1 MRVCVCTRKWGG
13 RCGKN
18 VKRRNHPSSF
28 FIFILFACNKNKLHT
43 YYQYTSF
50 IERTTQQRPSSSFL
64 ISMALCSRV
73 VVESSSSSMM
83 MRRGAAFNNNH
94 SNKKKIFLSFLL
106 TKRRITRFSGLT
118 NSGSSSFEQRGGE
131 EEENNKDKKDELVI
145 ITNDALHYAST
156 MTQKRNEVEE
166 YLQKCD
172 SLELELQL
180 ALAAEDYDAASK
192 IKKNLQ
198 PENSDED
205 INFSMLCDL
214 CRRVNQPPTSIIGSS
229 AYETETEE
237 ITMAARKLGLI
248 GDPRALPALARAL
261 RMPTESAKAQFERA
275 KAHAQIERS
284 MWTLFGKSGDME
296 LDLLLQKGRDI
307 MHGKYVN
314 RILEGRVE
322 HEPTEEEIKEKIR
335 DFKQERAR
343 SLSESIDIF
352 TTIIEKS
359 NGLFAEAWNQRA
371 TALYLRGDLASAYA
385 DAEEAF
391 RLNPYHF
398 GARSG
403 MGLCKL
409 GMRCY
414 DEALMMFES
423 TLEINPRI
431 DSIKGQSKRLRKM
444 MEKPRV
450 EQQKLK
456 DVLEDYKRSIAPSSD
471 SSQRKDDD
479 SETPR
484 M

>member
-1 MRVCVCTRKWGG
+1 MKSKEISLTL
-13 RCGKN
+13 
-18 VKRRNHPSSF
+18 
-28 FIFILFACNKNKLHT
+28 FIFYSFCLQNKNKLL
-43 YYQYTSF
+43 YFFYINEQQQQ
-50 IERTTQQRPSSSFL
+50 QQRPSSSFL

-73 VVESSSSSMM
+73 VAESSSSSMM
-83 MRRGAAFNNNH
+83 MRRGAAFKNNH
-94 SNKKKIFLSFLL
+94 HNKKKIFLSFLL
-106 TKRRITRFSGLT
+106 TKRRIIIRFSGLT
-118 NSGSSSFEQRGGE
+118 NSSSSSFEQRGGGE
-131 EEENNKDKKDELVI
+131 EEENNKDEKDELVI

-198 PENSDED
+198 PENSDDEAD

-214 CRRVNQPPTSIIGSS
+214 CRRVNQPPASIIGSS
-229 AYETETEE
+229 ADETETEE

-261 RMPTESAKAQFERA
+261 RMPTVSA
-275 KAHAQIERS
+275 KAHAQIEQS

-296 LDLLLQKGRDI
+296 LDLQLQKGRDI
-307 MHGKYVN
+307 MHGKYVIP
-314 RILEGRVE
+314 RLEGEVGQNEKNAVVEIERNGGAPTKEEMEEKMRVFE
-322 HEPTEEEIKEKIR
+322 QEK
-335 DFKQERAR
+335 AR
-343 SLSESIDIF
+343 SLSKSIDIF

-371 TALYLRGDLASAYA
+371 TALYLRGDFASAYA

-403 MGLCKL
+403 MGLCKF

-431 DSIKGQSKRLRKM
+431 ESIQRHSKQLRKM

-479 SETPR
+479 SETPK

>member
-1 MRVCVCTRKWGG
+1 MEDEKEGEISLTVSVL
-13 RCGKN
+13 
-18 VKRRNHPSSF
+18 HFYS
-28 FIFILFACNKNKLHT
+28 FACKTKTKNKNKTNSIL
-43 YYQYTSF
+43 TS
-50 IERTTQQRPSSSFL
+50 ILLLLNEQQQRPSSSSFL

-198 PENSDED
+198 PENSDDEAD

-214 CRRVNQPPTSIIGSS
+214 CRRVNQPPASIIGSS
-229 AYETETEE
+229 ADETESEE

-261 RMPTESAKAQFERA
+261 RMPTVSA

-296 LDLLLQKGRDI
+296 LDLLLQKGQDI

-322 HEPTEEEIKEKIR
+322 HEPTKEEIKEKMR
-335 DFKQERAR
+335 DFEQERAR

-352 TTIIEKS
+352 TRIIEKS

-479 SETPR
+479 SETPK

>member
-1 MRVCVCTRKWGG
+1 
-13 RCGKN
+13 
-18 VKRRNHPSSF
+18 
-28 FIFILFACNKNKLHT
+28 
-43 YYQYTSF
+43 
-50 IERTTQQRPSSSFL
+50 
-64 ISMALCSRV
+64 
-73 VVESSSSSMM
+73 
-83 MRRGAAFNNNH
+83 
-94 SNKKKIFLSFLL
+94 LL

-118 NSGSSSFEQRGGE
+118 NSASSSFEQRGGGGEE

-198 PENSDED
+198 PENSDDEAD

-214 CRRVNQPPTSIIGSS
+214 CRRVNQPPASIIGSS
-229 AYETETEE
+229 ADETESEE

-261 RMPTESAKAQFERA
+261 RMPTVSA

-296 LDLLLQKGRDI
+296 LDLLLQKGQDI

-314 RILEGRVE
+314 RILKGEVR
-322 HEPTEEEIKEKIR
+322 HEPTKEEIKEKMR
-335 DFKQERAR
+335 DFEQEKAR

-371 TALYLRGDLASAYA
+371 TALYLRGDFASAYA

-403 MGLCKL
+403 MGLCKF

-431 DSIKGQSKRLRKM
+431 ESIQRHSKQLRKM

-479 SETPR
+479 SETPK

>member
-1 MRVCVCTRKWGG
+1 MEDEKEGEISLTVSVL
-13 RCGKN
+13 
-18 VKRRNHPSSF
+18 HFYS
-28 FIFILFACNKNKLHT
+28 FACKTKTKNKNKTNSIL
-43 YYQYTSF
+43 TS
-50 IERTTQQRPSSSFL
+50 ILLLLNEQQQRPSSSSFL

-214 CRRVNQPPTSIIGSS
+214 CRRVNQPPTSKIGSS
-229 AYETETEE
+229 ADETETEE

-261 RMPTESAKAQFERA
+261 RMPTVSA

-296 LDLLLQKGRDI
+296 LDLLLQKGQDI

-322 HEPTEEEIKEKIR
+322 HEPTKEEIKEKMR
-335 DFKQERAR
+335 DFEQERAR

-371 TALYLRGDLASAYA
+371 TALYLRGDFASAYA

-403 MGLCKL
+403 MGLCKF

-431 DSIKGQSKRLRKM
+431 ESIKGQSKRLRKM

-479 SETPR
+479 SETPK

>member
-1 MRVCVCTRKWGG
+1 M
-13 RCGKN
+13 
-18 VKRRNHPSSF
+18 KRRGEISLTF
-28 FIFILFACNKNKLHT
+28 FVLHFYSFACKTK
-43 YYQYTSF
+43 
-50 IERTTQQRPSSSFL
+50 TTNSILTRDILLLLNEQQQRPSSSSFL

-214 CRRVNQPPTSIIGSS
+214 CRRVNQPPTSKIGSS
-229 AYETETEE
+229 ADETETEE

-322 HEPTEEEIKEKIR
+322 HEPTEEEIKEQIR
-335 DFKQERAR
+335 DFEQERAR

>member
-1 MRVCVCTRKWGG
+1 M
-13 RCGKN
+13 
-18 VKRRNHPSSF
+18 KRRGEISLTF
-28 FIFILFACNKNKLHT
+28 FVLHFYSFACKTK
-43 YYQYTSF
+43 
-50 IERTTQQRPSSSFL
+50 TTNSILTRDILLLLNEQQQRPSSSSFL

-322 HEPTEEEIKEKIR
+322 HEPTEEEIKEQIR
-335 DFKQERAR
+335 DFEQERAR

-431 DSIKGQSKRLRKM
+431 ESIKGQSKRLRKM

-479 SETPR
+479 SETPK

>member
-1 MRVCVCTRKWGG
+1 MWRM
-13 RCGKN
+13 
-18 VKRRNHPSSF
+18 KRRGEISLIIHPSSF
-28 FIFILFACNKNKLHT
+28 FIFILFACNKNELHT

-118 NSGSSSFEQRGGE
+118 NSGSSSFEQRGGGGEE

-261 RMPTESAKAQFERA
+261 RMPTVSA

-307 MHGKYVN
+307 MHGKYMN

-322 HEPTEEEIKEKIR
+322 HEPTEEEIKEQIR
-335 DFKQERAR
+335 DFEQERAR

-352 TTIIEKS
+352 TRIIEKS

-479 SETPR
+479 SETPK

>member
-1 MRVCVCTRKWGG
+1 M
-13 RCGKN
+13 
-18 VKRRNHPSSF
+18 KRRGEISLTF
-28 FIFILFACNKNKLHT
+28 FVLHFYSFACKTK
-43 YYQYTSF
+43 
-50 IERTTQQRPSSSFL
+50 TTNSILTRDILLLLNEQQQRPSSSSFL

-214 CRRVNQPPTSIIGSS
+214 CRRVNQPPTSKIGSS
-229 AYETETEE
+229 ADETETEE

-261 RMPTESAKAQFERA
+261 RMPTVSA

-307 MHGKYVN
+307 MHGKYMN

-322 HEPTEEEIKEKIR
+322 HEPTEEEIKEQIR
-335 DFKQERAR
+335 DFEQERAR

-352 TTIIEKS
+352 TRIIEKS

-403 MGLCKL
+403 MGLCKF

-431 DSIKGQSKRLRKM
+431 ESIKGQSKRLRKM

-479 SETPR
+479 SETPK

>member
-1 MRVCVCTRKWGG
+1 M
-13 RCGKN
+13 N
-18 VKRRNHPSSF
+18 E
-28 FIFILFACNKNKLHT
+28 
-43 YYQYTSF
+43 Q
-50 IERTTQQRPSSSFL
+50 QQRPSSSSFL

-131 EEENNKDKKDELVI
+131 EEENNKDEKDELVI

-198 PENSDED
+198 PENSDDEAD

-214 CRRVNQPPTSIIGSS
+214 CRRVNQPPASVIGSS
-229 AYETETEE
+229 DDETESEE

-261 RMPTESAKAQFERA
+261 RMLTVSA
-275 KAHAQIERS
+275 KAHAQIEQS

-296 LDLLLQKGRDI
+296 LDLLLQKGQDI
-307 MHGKYVN
+307 MHGKYVIP
-314 RILEGRVE
+314 RLEGEVGQNEKNAVVEIERNGGAPTKEEMEEKMRVFE
-322 HEPTEEEIKEKIR
+322 QEK
-335 DFKQERAR
+335 AR
-343 SLSESIDIF
+343 SLSKSIDIF

-371 TALYLRGDLASAYA
+371 TALYLRGDFASAYA

-403 MGLCKL
+403 MGLCKF

-414 DEALMMFES
+414 DEALMVFES

-431 DSIKGQSKRLRKM
+431 ESIQRHSKQLRKM

-479 SETPR
+479 SETPK

>member
-1 MRVCVCTRKWGG
+1 M
-13 RCGKN
+13 
-18 VKRRNHPSSF
+18 KRRGEISLTF
-28 FIFILFACNKNKLHT
+28 FVLHFYSFACKTK
-43 YYQYTSF
+43 
-50 IERTTQQRPSSSFL
+50 TTNSILTRDILLLLNEQQQRPSSSSFL

-118 NSGSSSFEQRGGE
+118 NSGSSSFEQRGGGGEE

-214 CRRVNQPPTSIIGSS
+214 CRRVNQPPASIIGSS
-229 AYETETEE
+229 ADETETEE

-261 RMPTESAKAQFERA
+261 RMPTVSA

-296 LDLLLQKGRDI
+296 LDLLLQKGQDI

-322 HEPTEEEIKEKIR
+322 HEPTKEEIKEKMR
-335 DFKQERAR
+335 DFEQERAR

-403 MGLCKL
+403 MGLCKF

-431 DSIKGQSKRLRKM
+431 ESIKGQSKRLRKM

-479 SETPR
+479 SETPK

>member
-1 MRVCVCTRKWGG
+1 MNEFLLINYVEDEKEGG
-13 RCGKN
+13 N
-18 VKRRNHPSSF
+18 LTHHPLLRSSF
-28 FIFILFACNKNKLHT
+28 LFFFLLQNKNTLHT

-50 IERTTQQRPSSSFL
+50 IERTTQQRPSSSFFL

-118 NSGSSSFEQRGGE
+118 NSGSSSFEQRGGGGEE

-261 RMPTESAKAQFERA
+261 RMLTVSA
-275 KAHAQIERS
+275 KAHAQIEQS

-296 LDLLLQKGRDI
+296 LDLLLQKGQDI

-322 HEPTEEEIKEKIR
+322 HEPTKEEIKEKMR
-335 DFKQERAR
+335 DFEQERAR

-352 TTIIEKS
+352 TRIIEKS

-371 TALYLRGDLASAYA
+371 TALYLRGDFASAYA

-409 GMRCY
+409 GLRCY

-479 SETPR
+479 SETPK

>member
-1 MRVCVCTRKWGG
+1 M
-13 RCGKN
+13 N
-18 VKRRNHPSSF
+18 E
-28 FIFILFACNKNKLHT
+28 
-43 YYQYTSF
+43 QQQQ
-50 IERTTQQRPSSSFL
+50 QQRPSSSSFL

-118 NSGSSSFEQRGGE
+118 NSASSSFEQRGGGGG
-131 EEENNKDKKDELVI
+131 EEENNKDEKDELVI

-198 PENSDED
+198 PENSEDEAD

-214 CRRVNQPPTSIIGSS
+214 CRRVNQPPASIIGSS
-229 AYETETEE
+229 ADETETEE

-261 RMPTESAKAQFERA
+261 RMPTVSA

-296 LDLLLQKGRDI
+296 LDLLLQKGQDI

-322 HEPTEEEIKEKIR
+322 HEPTKEEIKEKMR
-335 DFKQERAR
+335 DFEQERAR

-371 TALYLRGDLASAYA
+371 TALYLRGDFASAYA

-403 MGLCKL
+403 MGLCKF

-431 DSIKGQSKRLRKM
+431 ESIKGQSKRLRKM

-479 SETPR
+479 SETPK

>member
-1 MRVCVCTRKWGG
+1 M
-13 RCGKN
+13 
-18 VKRRNHPSSF
+18 KRRGEISLTF
-28 FIFILFACNKNKLHT
+28 FVLHFYSFACKTK
-43 YYQYTSF
+43 
-50 IERTTQQRPSSSFL
+50 TTNSILTRDILLLLNEQQQRPSSSSFL

-214 CRRVNQPPTSIIGSS
+214 CRRVNQPPTSKIGSS
-229 AYETETEE
+229 ADETETEE

-322 HEPTEEEIKEKIR
+322 HEPTEEEIKEQIR
-335 DFKQERAR
+335 DFEQERAR

-352 TTIIEKS
+352 TRIIEKS

>member
-1 MRVCVCTRKWGG
+1 M
-13 RCGKN
+13 
-18 VKRRNHPSSF
+18 KRRGEISLTVSVLHFYS
-28 FIFILFACNKNKLHT
+28 FACKTK
-43 YYQYTSF
+43 
-50 IERTTQQRPSSSFL
+50 TTNSILTRDILLLLNEQQQRPSSSSFL

-214 CRRVNQPPTSIIGSS
+214 CRRVNQPPTSKIGSS
-229 AYETETEE
+229 ADETETEE

-307 MHGKYVN
+307 MHGKYMN

-322 HEPTEEEIKEKIR
+322 HEPTEEEIKEQIR
-335 DFKQERAR
+335 DFEQERAR

-403 MGLCKL
+403 MGLCKF

-431 DSIKGQSKRLRKM
+431 ESIKGQSKRLRKM

-479 SETPR
+479 SETPK

>member
-1 MRVCVCTRKWGG
+1 M
-13 RCGKN
+13 
-18 VKRRNHPSSF
+18 KRRGEISLTF
-28 FIFILFACNKNKLHT
+28 FVLHFYSFACKTKTKNKNKTNSIL
-43 YYQYTSF
+43 TS
-50 IERTTQQRPSSSFL
+50 ILLLLNEQQQRPSSSSFL

-214 CRRVNQPPTSIIGSS
+214 CRRVNQPPTSKIGSS
-229 AYETETEE
+229 ADETETEE

-261 RMPTESAKAQFERA
+261 RMPTVSA

-296 LDLLLQKGRDI
+296 LDLLLQKGQDI

-314 RILEGRVE
+314 RILEGRVL
-322 HEPTEEEIKEKIR
+322 HEPTKEEIKEKMR
-335 DFKQERAR
+335 DFEQERAR

-371 TALYLRGDLASAYA
+371 TALYLRGDFASAYA

-403 MGLCKL
+403 MGLCKF

-431 DSIKGQSKRLRKM
+431 ESIKGQSKRLRKM

-479 SETPR
+479 SETPK

>member
-1 MRVCVCTRKWGG
+1 M
-13 RCGKN
+13 
-18 VKRRNHPSSF
+18 KRRGEISLTVSVLHFYS
-28 FIFILFACNKNKLHT
+28 FACKTKTKNKNKTNSIL
-43 YYQYTSF
+43 TSILLF
-50 IERTTQQRPSSSFL
+50 LNEQQQRPSSSSFL

-118 NSGSSSFEQRGGE
+118 NSGSSSFEQRGGGGEE

-145 ITNDALHYAST
+145 ITNDALHYASS

-198 PENSDED
+198 PENSDDEAD

-214 CRRVNQPPTSIIGSS
+214 CRRVNQPPASIIGSS
-229 AYETETEE
+229 ADETETEE

-261 RMPTESAKAQFERA
+261 RMPTVSA

-296 LDLLLQKGRDI
+296 LDLLLQKGQDI

-314 RILEGRVE
+314 RILKGEVR
-322 HEPTEEEIKEKIR
+322 HEPTKEEIKEKMR
-335 DFKQERAR
+335 DFEQEKAR

-371 TALYLRGDLASAYA
+371 TALYLRGDFASAYA

-403 MGLCKL
+403 MGLCKF

-431 DSIKGQSKRLRKM
+431 ESIKGQSKRLRKM

-479 SETPR
+479 SETPK

>member
-1 MRVCVCTRKWGG
+1 M
-13 RCGKN
+13 
-18 VKRRNHPSSF
+18 KRRGEISLTVSVLHFYS
-28 FIFILFACNKNKLHT
+28 FACKTKTKNKNKTNSIL
-43 YYQYTSF
+43 TS
-50 IERTTQQRPSSSFL
+50 ILLLLNEQQQRPSSSSFL

-214 CRRVNQPPTSIIGSS
+214 CRRVNQPPTSKIGSS
-229 AYETETEE
+229 ADETETEE

-261 RMPTESAKAQFERA
+261 RMPTVSA

-296 LDLLLQKGRDI
+296 LDLLLQKGQDI

-322 HEPTEEEIKEKIR
+322 HEPTKEEIKEKMR
-335 DFKQERAR
+335 DFEQERAR

-371 TALYLRGDLASAYA
+371 TALYLRGDFASAYA

-403 MGLCKL
+403 MGLCKF

-431 DSIKGQSKRLRKM
+431 ESIKGQSKRLRKM

-479 SETPR
+479 SETPK

>member
-214 CRRVNQPPTSIIGSS
+214 CRRVNQPPTSKIGSS
-229 AYETETEE
+229 ADETETEE

-307 MHGKYVN
+307 MHGKYMN

-431 DSIKGQSKRLRKM
+431 ESIKGQSKRLRKM

>member
-1 MRVCVCTRKWGG
+1 M
-13 RCGKN
+13 
-18 VKRRNHPSSF
+18 KRRGEISLTF
-28 FIFILFACNKNKLHT
+28 FVLHFYSFACKTK
-43 YYQYTSF
+43 
-50 IERTTQQRPSSSFL
+50 TTNSILTRDILLLLNEQQQRPSSSSFL

-214 CRRVNQPPTSIIGSS
+214 CRRVNQPPTSKIGSS
-229 AYETETEE
+229 ADETETEE

-431 DSIKGQSKRLRKM
+431 ESIQRHSKQLRKM

-479 SETPR
+479 SETPK

>member
-1 MRVCVCTRKWGG
+1 M
-13 RCGKN
+13 
-18 VKRRNHPSSF
+18 KRRGEISLINHPSSF

-43 YYQYTSF
+43 YYQNTSF

-118 NSGSSSFEQRGGE
+118 NSGSSSFEQRGGGGEE

-214 CRRVNQPPTSIIGSS
+214 CRRVNQPPASIIGSS

-261 RMPTESAKAQFERA
+261 RMPTVSA

-296 LDLLLQKGRDI
+296 LDLLLQKGQDI

-322 HEPTEEEIKEKIR
+322 HEPTKEEIKEKMR
-335 DFKQERAR
+335 DFEQEKAR

-479 SETPR
+479 SETPK

>member
-1 MRVCVCTRKWGG
+1 MEDEKEGG
-13 RCGKN
+13 NLTHLLR
-18 VKRRNHPSSF
+18 SSF
-28 FIFILFACNKNKLHT
+28 LFFCVQNKNKKQKQNKLHT
-43 YYQYTSF
+43 YQYTSF

-214 CRRVNQPPTSIIGSS
+214 CRRVNQPPTSKIGSS
-229 AYETETEE
+229 ADETETEE

-261 RMPTESAKAQFERA
+261 RMPTVSA

-307 MHGKYVN
+307 MHGKYMN

-322 HEPTEEEIKEKIR
+322 HEPTEEEIKEQIR
-335 DFKQERAR
+335 DFEQERAR

-371 TALYLRGDLASAYA
+371 TALYLRGDFASAYA

-403 MGLCKL
+403 MGLCKF

-431 DSIKGQSKRLRKM
+431 ESIKGQSKRLRKM

-479 SETPR
+479 SETPK

>member
-1 MRVCVCTRKWGG
+1 
-13 RCGKN
+13 
-18 VKRRNHPSSF
+18 
-28 FIFILFACNKNKLHT
+28 
-43 YYQYTSF
+43 
-50 IERTTQQRPSSSFL
+50 
-64 ISMALCSRV
+64 
-73 VVESSSSSMM
+73 MM
-83 MRRGAAFNNNH
+83 MRRGAAFKNNH

-118 NSGSSSFEQRGGE
+118 NSASSSFEQRGGGGEE

-145 ITNDALHYAST
+145 ITNDALHYASS

-198 PENSDED
+198 PENSDDEAD

-214 CRRVNQPPTSIIGSS
+214 CRRVNQPPASIIGSS
-229 AYETETEE
+229 ADETESEE

-261 RMPTESAKAQFERA
+261 RMPTVSA

-296 LDLLLQKGRDI
+296 LDLLLQKGQDI

-314 RILEGRVE
+314 RILKGEVR
-322 HEPTEEEIKEKIR
+322 HEPTKEEIKEKMR
-335 DFKQERAR
+335 DFEQEKAR

-371 TALYLRGDLASAYA
+371 TALYLRGDFASAYA

-403 MGLCKL
+403 MGLCKF

-431 DSIKGQSKRLRKM
+431 ESIQRHSKQLRKM

-479 SETPR
+479 SETPK

>member
-1 MRVCVCTRKWGG
+1 M
-13 RCGKN
+13 
-18 VKRRNHPSSF
+18 KRRGEISLTF
-28 FIFILFACNKNKLHT
+28 FVLHFYSFACKTK
-43 YYQYTSF
+43 
-50 IERTTQQRPSSSFL
+50 TTNSILTRDILLLLNEQQQRPSSSSFL

-214 CRRVNQPPTSIIGSS
+214 CRRVNQPPTSKIGSS
-229 AYETETEE
+229 ADETETEE

-261 RMPTESAKAQFERA
+261 RMPTVSA

-296 LDLLLQKGRDI
+296 LDLLLQKGQDI

-322 HEPTEEEIKEKIR
+322 HEPTKEEIKEKMR
-335 DFKQERAR
+335 DFEQERAR

-371 TALYLRGDLASAYA
+371 TALYLRGDFASAYA

-403 MGLCKL
+403 MGLCKF

-431 DSIKGQSKRLRKM
+431 ESIKGQSKRLRKM

-479 SETPR
+479 SETPK

>member
-1 MRVCVCTRKWGG
+1 
-13 RCGKN
+13 
-18 VKRRNHPSSF
+18 
-28 FIFILFACNKNKLHT
+28 
-43 YYQYTSF
+43 
-50 IERTTQQRPSSSFL
+50 
-64 ISMALCSRV
+64 
-73 VVESSSSSMM
+73 MM

-214 CRRVNQPPTSIIGSS
+214 CRRVNQPPTSKIGSS
-229 AYETETEE
+229 ADETETEE

-261 RMPTESAKAQFERA
+261 RMPTVSA

-296 LDLLLQKGRDI
+296 LDLLLQKGQDI

-314 RILEGRVE
+314 RILKGEVR
-322 HEPTEEEIKEKIR
+322 HEPTKEEIKEKMR
-335 DFKQERAR
+335 DFEQEKAR

-371 TALYLRGDLASAYA
+371 TALYLRGDFASAYA

-403 MGLCKL
+403 MGLCKF

-431 DSIKGQSKRLRKM
+431 ESIQRHSKQLRKM

-479 SETPR
+479 SETPK

>member
-1 MRVCVCTRKWGG
+1 M
-13 RCGKN
+13 
-18 VKRRNHPSSF
+18 KRRGEISLTF
-28 FIFILFACNKNKLHT
+28 FVLHFYSFACKTK
-43 YYQYTSF
+43 
-50 IERTTQQRPSSSFL
+50 TTNSILTRDILLLLNEQQQRPSSSSFL

-118 NSGSSSFEQRGGE
+118 NSSSFEQRGGGGE

-214 CRRVNQPPTSIIGSS
+214 CRRVNQPPTSKIGSS
-229 AYETETEE
+229 ADETETEE

-261 RMPTESAKAQFERA
+261 RMPTVSA

-296 LDLLLQKGRDI
+296 LDLLLQKGQDI

-431 DSIKGQSKRLRKM
+431 ESIKGQSKRLRKM

>member
-1 MRVCVCTRKWGG
+1 M
-13 RCGKN
+13 
-18 VKRRNHPSSF
+18 
-28 FIFILFACNKNKLHT
+28 
-43 YYQYTSF
+43 
-50 IERTTQQRPSSSFL
+50 
-64 ISMALCSRV
+64 
-73 VVESSSSSMM
+73 
-83 MRRGAAFNNNH
+83 
-94 SNKKKIFLSFLL
+94 
-106 TKRRITRFSGLT
+106 
-118 NSGSSSFEQRGGE
+118 
-131 EEENNKDKKDELVI
+131 NNKDEKDELVI

-198 PENSDED
+198 PENSDDEAD

-214 CRRVNQPPTSIIGSS
+214 CRRVNQPPASIIGSS
-229 AYETETEE
+229 ADETESEE

-261 RMPTESAKAQFERA
+261 RMPTVSA
-275 KAHAQIERS
+275 KAHAQIEQS

-296 LDLLLQKGRDI
+296 LDLLLQKGQDI
-307 MHGKYVN
+307 MHGKYVIP
-314 RILEGRVE
+314 RLEGEVGLNEKNAVVEIERNGGAPTKEEMEEKMRVFE
-322 HEPTEEEIKEKIR
+322 QEK
-335 DFKQERAR
+335 AR
-343 SLSESIDIF
+343 SLSKSIDIF

-371 TALYLRGDLASAYA
+371 TALYLRGDFASAYA

-403 MGLCKL
+403 MGLCKF

-431 DSIKGQSKRLRKM
+431 ESIQRHSKQLRKM

-471 SSQRKDDD
+471 LSQRKDDD
-479 SETPR
+479 SETPK

>member
-1 MRVCVCTRKWGG
+1 M
-13 RCGKN
+13 N
-18 VKRRNHPSSF
+18 E
-28 FIFILFACNKNKLHT
+28 
-43 YYQYTSF
+43 Q
-50 IERTTQQRPSSSFL
+50 QQRPSSSSFL

-214 CRRVNQPPTSIIGSS
+214 CRRVNQPPTSKIGSS
-229 AYETETEE
+229 ADETETEE

-261 RMPTESAKAQFERA
+261 RMPTVSA

-296 LDLLLQKGRDI
+296 LDLLLQKGQDI

-322 HEPTEEEIKEKIR
+322 HEPTKEEIKEKMR
-335 DFKQERAR
+335 DFEQERAR

-371 TALYLRGDLASAYA
+371 TALYLRGDFASAYA

-403 MGLCKL
+403 MGLCKF

-431 DSIKGQSKRLRKM
+431 ESIKGQSKRLRKM

-479 SETPR
+479 SETPK

>member
-1 MRVCVCTRKWGG
+1 M
-13 RCGKN
+13 
-18 VKRRNHPSSF
+18 KRRGEISLTF
-28 FIFILFACNKNKLHT
+28 FVLHFYSFACKTK
-43 YYQYTSF
+43 
-50 IERTTQQRPSSSFL
+50 TTNSILTRDILLLLNEQQQRPSSSSFL

-131 EEENNKDKKDELVI
+131 EKENNKDKKDELVI

-214 CRRVNQPPTSIIGSS
+214 CRRVNQPPTSKIGSS
-229 AYETETEE
+229 ADETETEE

-403 MGLCKL
+403 MGLCKF

-431 DSIKGQSKRLRKM
+431 ESIKGQSKRLRKM

-479 SETPR
+479 SETPK

>member
-214 CRRVNQPPTSIIGSS
+214 CRRVNQPPTSKIGSS
-229 AYETETEE
+229 ADETETEE

-307 MHGKYVN
+307 MHGKYMN

-322 HEPTEEEIKEKIR
+322 HEPTEEEIKEQIR
-335 DFKQERAR
+335 DFEQERAR

-479 SETPR
+479 SETPK

>member
-1 MRVCVCTRKWGG
+1 MWRM
-13 RCGKN
+13 
-18 VKRRNHPSSF
+18 KRRGEISLTF
-28 FIFILFACNKNKLHT
+28 FVLHFYSFACKTK
-43 YYQYTSF
+43 
-50 IERTTQQRPSSSFL
+50 TTNSILTRDILLLLNEQQQRPSSSSFL

-214 CRRVNQPPTSIIGSS
+214 CRRVNQPPTSKIGSS
-229 AYETETEE
+229 ADETETEE

-261 RMPTESAKAQFERA
+261 RMPTVSAKAKNVSA

-431 DSIKGQSKRLRKM
+431 ESIKGQSKRLRKM

>member
-1 MRVCVCTRKWGG
+1 M
-13 RCGKN
+13 
-18 VKRRNHPSSF
+18 KRRGEISLTF
-28 FIFILFACNKNKLHT
+28 FVLHFYSFACKTK
-43 YYQYTSF
+43 
-50 IERTTQQRPSSSFL
+50 TTNSILTRDILLLLNEQQQRPSSSSFL

-214 CRRVNQPPTSIIGSS
+214 CRRVNQPPTSKIGSS
-229 AYETETEE
+229 ADETETEE

-431 DSIKGQSKRLRKM
+431 ESIKGQSKRLRKM

-479 SETPR
+479 SETPK

>member
-1 MRVCVCTRKWGG
+1 M
-13 RCGKN
+13 
-18 VKRRNHPSSF
+18 KRRGEISLTF
-28 FIFILFACNKNKLHT
+28 FVLHFYSFACKTK
-43 YYQYTSF
+43 
-50 IERTTQQRPSSSFL
+50 TTNSILTRDILLLLNEQQQRPSSSSFL

-214 CRRVNQPPTSIIGSS
+214 CRRVNQPPTSKIGSS
-229 AYETETEE
+229 ADETETEE

-352 TTIIEKS
+352 TRIIEKS

-431 DSIKGQSKRLRKM
+431 ESIKGQSKRLRKM

>member
-1 MRVCVCTRKWGG
+1 M
-13 RCGKN
+13 
-18 VKRRNHPSSF
+18 KRRGEISLTVSVLHFYS
-28 FIFILFACNKNKLHT
+28 FACKTK
-43 YYQYTSF
+43 
-50 IERTTQQRPSSSFL
+50 TTNSILTRDILLLLNEQQQRPSSSSFL

-214 CRRVNQPPTSIIGSS
+214 CRRVNQPPTSKIGSS
-229 AYETETEE
+229 ADETETEE

-261 RMPTESAKAQFERA
+261 RMPTVSA

-296 LDLLLQKGRDI
+296 LDLLLQKGQDI

-322 HEPTEEEIKEKIR
+322 HEPTKEEIKEKMR
-335 DFKQERAR
+335 DFEQERAR

-371 TALYLRGDLASAYA
+371 TALYLRGDFASAYA

-403 MGLCKL
+403 MGLCKF

-479 SETPR
+479 SETPK

>member
-1 MRVCVCTRKWGG
+1 M
-13 RCGKN
+13 
-18 VKRRNHPSSF
+18 
-28 FIFILFACNKNKLHT
+28 
-43 YYQYTSF
+43 
-50 IERTTQQRPSSSFL
+50 
-64 ISMALCSRV
+64 
-73 VVESSSSSMM
+73 
-83 MRRGAAFNNNH
+83 
-94 SNKKKIFLSFLL
+94 L

-214 CRRVNQPPTSIIGSS
+214 CRRVNQPPTSKIGSS
-229 AYETETEE
+229 ADETETEE

-261 RMPTESAKAQFERA
+261 RMPTVSA

-296 LDLLLQKGRDI
+296 LDLLLQKGQDI

-322 HEPTEEEIKEKIR
+322 HEPTKEEIKEKMR
-335 DFKQERAR
+335 DFEQERAR

-371 TALYLRGDLASAYA
+371 TALYLRGDFASAYA

-403 MGLCKL
+403 MGLCKF

-431 DSIKGQSKRLRKM
+431 ESIKGQSKRLRKM

-479 SETPR
+479 SETPK

>member
-1 MRVCVCTRKWGG
+1 M
-13 RCGKN
+13 
-18 VKRRNHPSSF
+18 KRRGEISLTF
-28 FIFILFACNKNKLHT
+28 FVLHFYSFACKTK
-43 YYQYTSF
+43 
-50 IERTTQQRPSSSFL
+50 TTNSILTRDILLLLNEQQQRPSSSSFL

-145 ITNDALHYAST
+145 ITNDALHYASK

-198 PENSDED
+198 PKNSEDDEAD

-214 CRRVNQPPTSIIGSS
+214 CRRVNQPPTSKIGSS
-229 AYETETEE
+229 ADETETEE

-261 RMPTESAKAQFERA
+261 RMPTVSA

-371 TALYLRGDLASAYA
+371 TALYLRGDFASAYA

-403 MGLCKL
+403 MGLCKF

-431 DSIKGQSKRLRKM
+431 ESIKGQSKRLRKM

-479 SETPR
+479 SETPK

>member
-1 MRVCVCTRKWGG
+1 M
-13 RCGKN
+13 
-18 VKRRNHPSSF
+18 KRRGEISLTF
-28 FIFILFACNKNKLHT
+28 FVLHFYSFACKTKTKNKNKTNSIL
-43 YYQYTSF
+43 TS
-50 IERTTQQRPSSSFL
+50 ILLLLNEQQQRPSSSSFL

-214 CRRVNQPPTSIIGSS
+214 CRRVNQPPTSKIGSS
-229 AYETETEE
+229 ADETETEE

-261 RMPTESAKAQFERA
+261 RMPTVSA

-296 LDLLLQKGRDI
+296 LDLLLQKGQDI
-307 MHGKYVN
+307 IHGKYVN

-322 HEPTEEEIKEKIR
+322 HEPTKEEIKEKMR
-335 DFKQERAR
+335 DFEQERAR

-431 DSIKGQSKRLRKM
+431 ESIKGQSKRLRKM

-479 SETPR
+479 SETPK

>member
-1 MRVCVCTRKWGG
+1 M
-13 RCGKN
+13 
-18 VKRRNHPSSF
+18 KRRGEISLTF
-28 FIFILFACNKNKLHT
+28 FVLHFYSFACKTK
-43 YYQYTSF
+43 
-50 IERTTQQRPSSSFL
+50 TTNSILTRDILLLLNEQQQRPSSSSFL

-145 ITNDALHYAST
+145 ITNDALHYASK

-214 CRRVNQPPTSIIGSS
+214 CRRVNQPPTSKIGSS
-229 AYETETEE
+229 ADETETEE

-322 HEPTEEEIKEKIR
+322 HEPTKEEIKEKMR
-335 DFKQERAR
+335 DFEQERAR

-371 TALYLRGDLASAYA
+371 TALYLRGDFASAYA

-403 MGLCKL
+403 MGLCKF

-431 DSIKGQSKRLRKM
+431 ESIKGQSKRLRKM

-479 SETPR
+479 SETPK